1 MCLQPQG
8 ILKPYK
14 MDSQGCMLITL
25 DVANAAALR
34 DKMIKKRTK
43 ILSVQ
48 FASCV

>member
-25 DVANAAALR
+25 DVAN
-34 DKMIKKRTK
+34 KMIKKRTK
-43 ILSVQ
+43 NCQSNLPHVFS
-48 FASCV
+48 AC

>member
-25 DVANAAALR
+25 DVAN
-34 DKMIKKRTK
+34 KMIKKRTK